1 MMAAPVMMSALVARG
16 RPRRRQVAEDWTGA
30 MLPSWTRELILWHS
44 KSSGLWWYHSV
55 SDIDLK

>member
-1 MMAAPVMMSALVARG
+1 MMSALVARG
-16 RPRRRQVAEDWTGA
+16 RPQRRQAAGDWTGA
-30 MLPSWTRELILWHS
+30 MLPSWTIELILWRS